1 MTPAKRTTK
10 TTTKPV
16 VRTRKTST
24 TKKKVSTTPK
34 TTARKTASPIPD
46 LPTNPFTFE
55 VFDVVSKQETNAGKV
70 KALQKYEHDSL
81 KALLIWNYDDSV
93 VSLLPPGEVPYS
105 SMEDEQN
112 TTGSLS
118 TRIDQQV
125 STLAHHQTTNVNQGH
140 TTLRR
145 EWTKLYNF
153 IKGGNDTLN
162 GLRRETMFIQIL
174 EGLHPLDAEI
184 LCLTKDKKLQTKYR
198 ISRENVEQAYP
209 DIEWGGRS

>member
-112 TTGSLS
+112 TTGTLS

-125 STLAHHQTTNVNQGH
+125 NTLTHHQTTNVNQGH

-184 LCLTKDKKLQTKYR
+184 LCLVKDKKLTDKYKVTL
-198 ISRENVEQAYP
+198 SNVKTAYP
-209 DIEWGGRS
+209 DITWGNRS